1 MRDFL
6 SLHPATRMLLW
17 ISLAIFSFS
26 AAPTHLAVLSLAIL
40 ASLVFHGGRLFLR
53 LLRRVR
59 WILVSLL
66 AIYAFETPGEALFS
80 HGPTWEGLASGG
92 LQAWR
97 IVLTVALL
105 AFLQASTSREMMLSG
120 IHTLLMPLRRW
131 INIER
136 IAVRLLLTLHYA
148 EEKKQGDWRERLNDV
163 FGEKEEPELVMT
175 LPVYRFGMR
184 DLYAFLAIALAL
196 ML

>member
-1 MRDFL
+1 M
-6 SLHPATRMLLW
+6 
-17 ISLAIFSFS
+17 
-26 AAPTHLAVLSLAIL
+26 
-40 ASLVFHGGRLFLR
+40 R

-59 WILVSLL
+59 WILISLL
-66 AIYAFETPGEALFS
+66 AIYAFETPGETLFS

-97 IVLTVALL
+97 IVLTIALL
-105 AFLQASTSREMMLSG
+105 AFLQTSTSREMMLSG
-120 IHTLLMPLRRW
+120 IHTLLTPLRRW
-131 INIER
+131 IDVER

-148 EEKKQGDWRERLNDV
+148 EEKQRGDWRDRLNDV
-163 FGEKEEPELVMT
+163 FREKDEPELVMT

-184 DLYAFLAIALAL
+184 DLSAFLVLALAL

>member
-1 MRDFL
+1 
-6 SLHPATRMLLW
+6 MLLW

-26 AAPTHLAVLSLAIL
+26 AAPLHLAVLSLAIFAML
-40 ASLVFHGGRLFLR
+40 AFHGGLLFLR

-59 WILVSLL
+59 WILISLL
-66 AIYAFETPGEALFS
+66 SIYAFETPGDALFS

-97 IVLTVALL
+97 IVLTIALL
-105 AFLQASTSREMMLSG
+105 AILQASTSREMMLSG
-120 IHTLLMPLRRW
+120 IHTLLTPLRRW
-131 INIER
+131 INVER

-148 EEKKQGDWRERLNDV
+148 EEKQHGDWRERMMEV
-163 FGEKEEPELVMT
+163 FGERDEPEMVMT
-175 LPVYRFGMR
+175 LPVYRFGAR
-184 DLYAFLAIALAL
+184 DLSAMLVLALAL